1 MVELTSASGRA
12 GIEGCLKAA
21 SSPENIPTYAGLG
34 AGLIGGNVV
43 AKELEKLYTD
53 KVIEDGKVPSGAIQ
67 FGIRTVGRLLTS
79 TGACA
84 LSGSLD
90 GDMKTAVE
98 SAAMGSA
105 GMIAVDLVK
114 SYFPSDTVKNWA
126 DLQGVPTRRYVPT
139 TVRARPVALQAGVR
153 PAMESAALA
162 AKPLMRT
169 ASLRV

>member
-1 MVELTSASGRA
+1 MVELTTVTGRA
-12 GIEGCLKAA
+12 GIKGCVEAA
-21 SSPENIPTYAGLG
+21 TSPDNIPTYAGIG
-34 AGLIGGNVV
+34 AGLISGNVV

-53 KVIEDGKVPSGAIQ
+53 KVVEDGKVPNTAVQ
-67 FGIRTVGRLLTS
+67 FGIRSVGRLLTS
-79 TGACA
+79 AGMCA
-84 LSGSLD
+84 LSGSLE
-90 GDMKTAVE
+90 GKAQIATE
-98 SAAMGSA
+98 NAAIGSA

-139 TVRARPVALQAGVR
+139 TIRAQPRPVALQR

>member
-1 MVELTSASGRA
+1 MVELTTVTGRA
-12 GIEGCLKAA
+12 GIKGCVEAA
-21 SSPENIPTYAGLG
+21 TSADNIPTYACIG
-34 AGLIGGNVV
+34 AGLISGNVV

-53 KVIEDGKVPSGAIQ
+53 KVVEDGKVPNTMVQ
-67 FGIRTVGRLLTS
+67 FGIRSVGRLLTS
-79 TGACA
+79 AGMCA
-84 LSGSLD
+84 LSGSLE
-90 GDMKTAVE
+90 GKAQVATE
-98 SAAMGSA
+98 NAAIGSA

-139 TVRARPVALQAGVR
+139 TVRAQPRPVALQR

>member
-1 MVELTSASGRA
+1 MVELTSVTGRA
-12 GIEGCLKAA
+12 GLEGCLKAA
-21 SSPENIPTYAGLG
+21 ASPENIPTYAGLG

-43 AKELEKLYTD
+43 ATELEKLYTN
-53 KVIEDGKVPSGAIQ
+53 KVIEDDKVPSGAIQ
-67 FGIRTVGRLLTS
+67 FGIRTVGRLLAS

-90 GDMKTAVE
+90 GDMRTAVE

-105 GMIAVDLVK
+105 GMIVVDLIK
-114 SYFPSDTVKNWA
+114 SYAPGETLKDWA

-139 TVRARPVALQAGVR
+139 TVRTRPVALQR